1 MTYIRPFLLL
11 VTFTFI
17 SIPSLAQD
25 AVDSHQQAAEE
36 LLRTMD
42 APALLDQSVDAVID
56 GQIQAVPDLAM
67 FEDIMKSFMR
77 KYMSWD
83 NMRPIYIDIYM
94 EAFTETELREIT
106 AFYKTK
112 TGKKSARL
120 TPMLLQQGMEAGQQL
135 VQEHLPEL
143 EQQIQARVIELQESD
158 LD

>member
-1 MTYIRPFLLL
+1 MIYIKPIALLIIL
-11 VTFTFI
+11 TLFCT
-17 SIPSLAQD
+17 PSMAQD

-42 APALLDQSVDAVID
+42 TPKLLDQSVDAFID

-106 AFYKTK
+106 AFYKTT
-112 TGKKSARL
+112 TGKKAARL
-120 TPMLLQQGMEAGQQL
+120 TPMLMQRGMEAGQQR

-143 EQQIQARVIELQESD
+143 EQQIQARALELQESD